1 MSDKM
6 IRVGIVGA
14 GANTTSR
21 HIPGLQSI
29 DGVEIISVCNRS
41 RASSERVAQQF
52 NIPKIYGNWQELVQ
66 ASDTDAI
73 VIGTWPYML
82 SLIHI

>member
-1 MSDKM
+1 MSNKI
-6 IRVGIVGA
+6 IRIGIVGA

-29 DGVEIISVCNRS
+29 DGVEIVSVCNRS

-52 NIPKIYGNWQELVQ
+52 NIPKTYENWQELVQ
-66 ASDTDAI
+66 LLIPMLLLLAHGHTCI
-73 VIGTWPYML
+73 VD
-82 SLIHI
+82 

>member
-1 MSDKM
+1 MNDNI

-29 DGVEIISVCNRS
+29 DGVEITLVFVIAVVLHLNGSHNNLIFRKS
-41 RASSERVAQQF
+41 T
-52 NIPKIYGNWQELVQ
+52 KIGRN
-66 ASDTDAI
+66 
-73 VIGTWPYML
+73 
-82 SLIHI
+82 

>member
-1 MSDKM
+1 MSDNI

-29 DGVEIISVCNRS
+29 DGVEITSVCNSS
-41 RASSERVAQQF
+41 RASSERVEQQF
-52 NIPKIYGNWQELVQ
+52 NIPKI
-66 ASDTDAI
+66 
-73 VIGTWPYML
+73 
-82 SLIHI
+82 